1 MVTSLVIVQII
12 GTLIWLNNHSMSSK
26 RTMSWQALFDFVR
39 HAPCPS
45 VQPLVHPPSWIHW
58 QPPPTPFFKV
68 NFDGKLF
75 RNSKEAGL
83 GVGIRDYRGR
93 VQAFLPKKAILP
105 PSSIDVEA
113 LAAVQAILFAQDL
126 GHYSIILEGDS
137 EVVINSLKSEDES
150 LASFDHLLDF
160 VQPTIDAFSSI
171 SFSHTCRLDNYVVH
185 NLAQHARH
193 VSGLLVWIKDVYF
206 HLFVVLL
213 ANHD

>member
-1 MVTSLVIVQII
+1 M
-12 GTLIWLNNHSMSSK
+12 
-26 RTMSWQALFDFVR
+26 
-39 HAPCPS
+39 
-45 VQPLVHPPSWIHW
+45 
-58 QPPPTPFFKV
+58 
-68 NFDGKLF
+68 
-75 RNSKEAGL
+75 
-83 GVGIRDYRGR
+83 
-93 VQAFLPKKAILP
+93 
-105 PSSIDVEA
+105 
-113 LAAVQAILFAQDL
+113 QAILFAQDL

-171 SFSHTCRLDNYVVH
+171 SFSHTCRLDNYVAH